1 VKEGPVKIFIDT
13 ANLNEIKKAKAL
25 GLVDGVT
32 TNPTLLA
39 KEGEETESLIR
50 KISKEV
56 KGPVNVEVTGT
67 TCEEMVKEA
76 REMAKW
82 GDQIVIKI
90 PINHEGLKTVKLL
103 SSEGILTN
111 VTLLFSAS
119 QAILAAKA
127 GATYVCPFIGRLD
140 DISFNGLDLI
150 HQIKTIYDN
159 YDEIETQIIVASVRN
174 PIHVIETAMMGAE
187 IVTIP
192 PAIIEQMV
200 KHPLTDKGIAQ
211 FLEDAKKIGTKK

>member
-1 VKEGPVKIFIDT
+1 MKIFIDT

-39 KEGEETESLIR
+39 KEGEETEALIR
-50 KISKEV
+50 MIWEEV
-56 KGPVNVEVTGT
+56 RGPVNVEVTGT
-67 TCEEMVKEA
+67 TSEEMVKEA
-76 REMAKW
+76 KVMTTW
-82 GDQIVIKI
+82 GDKIVIKI
-90 PINHEGLKTVKLL
+90 PITSEGLKTVKIL
-103 SSEGILTN
+103 SSEGIMTN
-111 VTLLFSAS
+111 LTLLFSPS

-127 GATYVCPFIGRLD
+127 GATYICPFLGRLD
-140 DISFNGLDLI
+140 DISFNGLELI
-150 HQIKTIYDN
+150 RQIRAIYAS
-159 YDEIETQIIVASVRN
+159 YPEIETEIIVASVRN
-174 PIHVIETAMMGAE
+174 PLHVVEAAMLGAE

>member
-1 VKEGPVKIFIDT
+1 VKIFIDT
-13 ANLNEIKKAKAL
+13 ANLNEIRKVKAL

-39 KEGEETESLIR
+39 KEGEETETLIR
-50 KISKEV
+50 KIWEEV
-56 KGPVNVEVTGT
+56 RGPVNVEVTGT
-67 TCEEMVKEA
+67 TSEEMVKEA
-76 REMAKW
+76 KIMATW
-82 GDQIVIKI
+82 GDKIVIKI
-90 PINHEGLKTVKLL
+90 PITSEGLKTVKIL
-103 SSEGILTN
+103 SSEGVMTN
-111 VTLLFSAS
+111 VTLLFSPS

-127 GATYVCPFIGRLD
+127 GATYICPFLGRLD
-140 DISFNGLDLI
+140 DIGFNGLELI
-150 HQIKTIYDN
+150 RQIRAIYAS
-159 YDEIETQIIVASVRN
+159 YPEIETETIVASVRN
-174 PIHVIETAMMGAE
+174 PIHVVEAAMLGAE

>member
-1 VKEGPVKIFIDT
+1 MKIFIDT
-13 ANLNEIKKAKAL
+13 ANLKEIIRVKAL

-39 KEGEETESLIR
+39 KEGEETEVLIR
-50 KISKEV
+50 KISREV

-67 TCEEMVKEA
+67 TCEEMVREA
-76 REMAKW
+76 RVMATW
-82 GDQIVIKI
+82 GDEIVIKI
-90 PINHEGLKTVKLL
+90 PINHEGLKAVKVL
-103 SSEGILTN
+103 SSERILTN
-111 VTLLFSAS
+111 VTLIFSAS

-127 GATYVCPFIGRLD
+127 GATYVCPFLGRLD
-140 DISFNGLDLI
+140 DISFDGLELI
-150 HQIKTIYDN
+150 RQIRGIYENYEEIKTR
-159 YDEIETQIIVASVRN
+159 IIVASVRT
-174 PIHVIETAMMGAE
+174 PIHVIEAGLLGAE

-192 PAIIEQMV
+192 PNIIEQMV